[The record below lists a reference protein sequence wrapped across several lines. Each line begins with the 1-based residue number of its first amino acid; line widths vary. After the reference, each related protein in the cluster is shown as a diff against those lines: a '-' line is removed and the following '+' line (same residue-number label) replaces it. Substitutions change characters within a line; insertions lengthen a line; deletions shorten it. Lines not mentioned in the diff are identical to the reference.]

1 MLENIGVARD
11 SRSRTFV
18 AVKFSAL
25 VDGGRRS
32 WHSFL
37 SRGFRGH
44 KAGASRCVLVSTA
57 SIRARPRTYSK
68 SGYTLLVLV

>member
-25 VDGGRRS
+25 VDGGRS

-57 SIRARPRTYSK
+57 SIRARPCTYSK